1 MSTAKRPADTSIS
14 ANWEVRALRNLRHL
28 RENEHTAD
36 DEPAADNWE
45 RAAFQRLAAHFSG
58 RPVQEAAPRQAQA
71 AAAAPRQAAHA
82 PAPQRR
88 TVTG

>member
-28 RENEHTAD
+28 RETEHIAD

-58 RPVQEAAPRQAQA
+58 RPVQEGAPRPAQPAVQPQRA
-71 AAAAPRQAAHA
+71 ATA
-82 PAPQRR
+82 PAAQRR